1 MFYIPLMRIGIN
13 ARFLL
18 ANKLE
23 GIGRYSYE
31 IIKRMVEKHPEDEF
45 IFFFDRPYAQEFI
58 FAKNV
63 TPVVVF
69 PPARHPFLWYLWFE
83 ISLPNAL
90 KKYNID
96 VFFSPDAYLSL
107 RSDVPTLLT
116 IHDIAFVHFP
126 DLISGLVSKYYHYY
140 TPKFLAKAR
149 KIAAVS
155 DFTKQDLI
163 QNYQIEAHKIEVVY
177 NGCQNIYHPLN
188 IDNQRNI
195 REKYSNGCDYF
206 FFVGAVHP
214 RKNVHRLIAAFNQF
228 KQKCQSDM
236 KLLIAGRFAWQTGEV
251 KSAFDNSAFQ
261 KDIIFLGFVSE
272 EELPQLM
279 ASAFALTY
287 ISQFEG
293 FGIPLL
299 EAMHCEIPIVTS
311 TVSSL
316 PEVVGEAGLCVNP
329 NDIEA
334 IAEAMTRLFQ
344 NAELRLSLVEKAKQ
358 QRQRF
363 DWDKSAER
371 IYELLKNEF

>member
-1 MFYIPLMRIGIN
+1 MRIGIN
-13 ARFLL
+13 TRFLL

-31 IIKRMVEKHPEDEF
+31 IIKRMVEQHPEDEF

-83 ISLPNAL
+83 ISLPSAL
-90 KKYNID
+90 KKHKID

-107 RSDVPTLLT
+107 RTDIPTLLT

-140 TPKFLAKAR
+140 TPKFLVKAK

-163 QNYQIEAHKIEVVY
+163 QNYQISANKIDVIY
-177 NGCQNIYHPLN
+177 NGCQNIYQPLST
-188 IDNQRNI
+188 DNQNLI
-195 REKYSNGCDYF
+195 KEKHSNGYEYF

-214 RKNVHRLIAAFNQF
+214 RKNVHRLIAAFDEF
-228 KQKCQSDM
+228 KQKSQSNM
-236 KLLIAGRFAWQTGEV
+236 KLLIAGRFAWQTGDV
-251 KSAFDNSAFQ
+251 KTAFDNSPFQ

-287 ISQFEG
+287 VSQFEG
-293 FGIPLL
+293 FGIPVL
-299 EAMHCEIPIVTS
+299 EAMHCEVPIITS

-316 PEVVGEAGLCVNP
+316 PEVVGKAGLCVPPDNVT
-329 NDIEA
+329 A
-334 IAEAMTRLFQ
+334 IADAMLQ
-344 NAELRLSLVEKAKQ
+344 LYHNADLRQQLIEQAKRE
-358 QRQRF
+358 RQRF
-363 DWDKSAER
+363 NWDESAKK
-371 IYELLKNEF
+371 IYDLLKHGF